1 MASVRPTARQLHNH
15 RAEHEGTMNDDLPKP
30 ASDAPV
36 TLRRVEH
43 DQDGGRHVV
52 GVYCPRRKQPIAAGE
67 CRTCAHCRGLHIDPT
82 ERETFLRCAWK
93 ADGETDTASVSFD
106 DLPAAQ
112 AQSGPTERAVRLS
125 AIMRFPVR
133 CVTPDTEVLAL
144 TNLFLEHGISSAP
157 VVDASGSAI
166 GIVSKTDLVHL
177 LVGAQE
183 QPSHT
188 ARTPVI
194 QGIDIDVGPA
204 FDTERLSGLTVR
216 DVMTHLAYSLGADA
230 SISRAAAL
238 MAYEGVHRI
247 IVADAAGKPL
257 GVVSSLDILRWI
269 ARRDGYVI
277 PDLTRVQS
285 EHQDPRAR

>member
-1 MASVRPTARQLHNH
+1 
-15 RAEHEGTMNDDLPKP
+15 
-30 ASDAPV
+30 
-36 TLRRVEH
+36 
-43 DQDGGRHVV
+43 
-52 GVYCPRRKQPIAAGE
+52 
-67 CRTCAHCRGLHIDPT
+67 
-82 ERETFLRCAWK
+82 LRCAWK
-93 ADGETDTASVSFD
+93 ADGETDMVAVTFD
-106 DLPAAQ
+106 DFPAAEG
-112 AQSGPTERAVRLS
+112 QSGSSARAVKLS

-157 VVDASGSAI
+157 VVDAAGSAI

-177 LVGAQE
+177 LVGAHE

-204 FDTERLSGLTVR
+204 FDVERLSGLRVR

-247 IVADAAGKPL
+247 VVADAAGKPL

-269 ARRDGYVI
+269 ARQDGYVI
-277 PDLTRVQS
+277 PELTRVQIDH
-285 EHQDPRAR
+285 EDPHARKSSSP